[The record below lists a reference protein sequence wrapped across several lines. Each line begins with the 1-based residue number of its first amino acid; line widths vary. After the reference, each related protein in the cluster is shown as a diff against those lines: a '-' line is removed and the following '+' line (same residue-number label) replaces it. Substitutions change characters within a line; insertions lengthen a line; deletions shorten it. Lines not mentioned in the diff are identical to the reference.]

1 MKKSLICMN
10 GWRATALTTAMLLG
24 GCGGGAGGDSTTS
37 ALGPLSSPGA
47 ADGASA
53 TPATSA
59 GGTSAAGNG
68 TASPAPTAAAQAA
81 AARFLTQ
88 ATFGPTANEISRMSA
103 MSYSGWMDE
112 QFAKPQT
119 LHRNTLNLA
128 SADMV
133 AAGNSISQTNFFDSY
148 WAQAIAGE
156 DQLRQ
161 RAAFALSQIFVI
173 SFTDT
178 TLRSQ
183 VRGVASYYDM
193 LGENAFGNFRDLLEA
208 VTLHPMMG
216 VYLSHLKN
224 QKEDAATGRVPDLNF
239 AREITQLFTIGQY
252 KLNPDG
258 SAVMGADGK
267 PAAAYV
273 SADLEGLSQVF
284 TGWSWYSGTLPSD
297 RTNRRFFG
305 NDRHLEFDWRP
316 MQDYNQFANNTNFHS
331 VSAKNFLGVTI
342 PAQTVGTADT
352 KGDLKVALDT
362 LFNHPNVGPFIGKQL
377 IQRLVTSNPSPAYV
391 ARVTAAF
398 NGENSAKRGDMKAV
412 WKAVLLDPEAR
423 AVSTLPTAGKLREPV
438 LRLANFMRAFN
449 ATSSSNRFQGIGN
462 TDDPASSLN
471 QTPMFAP
478 TVFNFY
484 RPGYVPSSKPI
495 ADAALVAPEFQIV
508 HDVSVAG
515 YMNYLRNIVRIDAA
529 RDIQQNYTAE
539 LALADAPVSLVE
551 RMNLLLF
558 YGQMPAELKTQLV
571 AAVTS
576 RAVPAP
582 VYALVAVG
590 TAGTSTKLADEGG
603 SFTLA
608 ASGIVRYGDAATNK
622 FFEKTLSGTVQ
633 CTNEFFGNDPLQGVG
648 KACYLFV
655 PTPVV
660 AASAASAPAAPA
672 PPPVVSNQGAIDSAK
687 RDRVYLA
694 VYLAMSSPDYLIQ
707 K

>member
-1 MKKSLICMN
+1 MKNVLTQSKTHTHQSRVTAALFASLL
-10 GWRATALTTAMLLG
+10 AA
-24 GCGGGAGGDSTTS
+24 CGGGTGSDAGS
-37 ALGPLSSPGA
+37 ALGPSSGGLSTTEQGV
-47 ADGASA
+47 
-53 TPATSA
+53 TSA
-59 GGTSAAGNG
+59 
-68 TASPAPTAAAQAA
+68 PAA

-88 ATFGPTANEISRMSA
+88 ATFGPNASEIARMSTMTYA
-103 MSYSGWMDE
+103 GWIEE

-119 LHRNTLNLA
+119 LHRFTL
-128 SADMV
+128 DR
-133 AAGNSISQTNFFDSY
+133 AAGNGAANGNGISQTNFFDSY
-148 WAQAIAGE
+148 WAQAIAGD

-161 RAAFALSQIFVI
+161 RAAFALSQIFVV
-173 SFTDT
+173 SFTDS

-224 QKEDAATGRVPDLNF
+224 QKEDAATGRVPDLNY

-258 SAVMGADGK
+258 TTIMGADGK
-267 PAAAYV
+267 PAAAYA

-284 TGWSWYSGTLPSD
+284 TGWSWYGGSLPAD

-305 NDRHLEFDWRP
+305 NDRNLEFDWRP
-316 MQDYNQFANNTNFHS
+316 MQDYNQFASNTNFHS
-331 VSAKNFLGVTI
+331 ISAKSFLGTTI
-342 PAQTVGTADT
+342 PAQTMTTADT
-352 KGDLKVALDT
+352 KGDLKIALDT

-398 NGENSAKRGDMKAV
+398 DGASGGKRGDMKAV

-423 AVSTLPTAGKLREPV
+423 AVSTASTVGKVREPV
-438 LRLANFMRAFN
+438 VRLANFMRAFN
-449 ATSSSNRFQGIGN
+449 ATSTTGFYQGIGN
-462 TDDPASSLN
+462 TDDPATRLN

-484 RPGYVPSSKPI
+484 RPGYVPSSKTI
-495 ADAALVAPEFQIV
+495 ADANLVAPEFQIV
-508 HDVSVAG
+508 HDVAVAG
-515 YMNYLRNIVRIDAA
+515 YMNYMRSIVTVDAN
-529 RDIQQNYTAE
+529 RDIQQNYDAE
-539 LALADAPVSLVE
+539 LAVATAPKDLVE

-558 YGQMPAELKTQLV
+558 YGQMPDALRAQLE
-571 AAVTS
+571 AAVAS
-576 RAVPAP
+576 RAIPAP
-582 VYALVAVG
+582 VYPAVALSADG
-590 TAGTSTKLADEGG
+590 AMTKQADEGG
-603 SFTLA
+603 SFTLSS
-608 ASGIVRYGDAATNK
+608 SGIVRYGDASTNT
-622 FFEKTLSGTVQ
+622 FVEKTLSGLVQ
-633 CTNEFFGNDPLQGVG
+633 CTNDVFTDPKVGVG

-655 PTPVV
+655 PTPATAAS
-660 AASAASAPAAPA
+660 AASAASAPAAP
-672 PPPVVSNQGAIDSAK
+672 PPVASNQSAIDGAK

>member
-1 MKKSLICMN
+1 MKKNPTNTRQWRLSAVVLASL
-10 GWRATALTTAMLLG
+10 LTSFMSA
-24 GCGGGAGGDSTTS
+24 CGGGSGATADAGPASQGPSSGGLSTSET
-37 ALGPLSSPGA
+37 
-47 ADGASA
+47 
-53 TPATSA
+53 TPT
-59 GGTSAAGNG
+59 N
-68 TASPAPTAAAQAA
+68 APAA

-88 ATFGPTANEISRMSA
+88 ATFGPSASEITRMSTMTYA
-103 MSYSGWMDE
+103 GWMDE

-133 AAGNSISQTNFFDSY
+133 AAGNGGISQTNFFDSY
-148 WAQAIAGE
+148 WAQAIAGD

-173 SFTDT
+173 SFTDS

-208 VTLHPMMG
+208 VSLHPMMG

-252 KLNPDG
+252 KLNADG
-258 SAVMGADGK
+258 STVMGADGK
-267 PAAAYV
+267 PAAAYA

-284 TGWSWYSGTLPSD
+284 TGWSWYGGTLPAD
-297 RTNRRFFG
+297 RTSRRFFG
-305 NDRHLEFDWRP
+305 NDRNLEFDWRP

-331 VSAKNFLGVTI
+331 ISAKNFLGVTI
-342 PAQTVGTADT
+342 PAQTVSTADT
-352 KGDLKVALDT
+352 KGDLKIALDT

-398 NGENSAKRGDMKAV
+398 NGDGSGGVTTKRGDMKAV

-423 AVSTLPTAGKLREPV
+423 TVSTSATAGKVREPV

-449 ATSSSNRFQGIGN
+449 ATSVSGRYQGIGN
-462 TDDPASSLN
+462 TDDPASRLN

-484 RPGYVPSSKPI
+484 RPGYVPSSKTI
-495 ADAALVAPEFQIV
+495 ADANLVAPEFQIV

-515 YMNYLRNIVRIDAA
+515 YMNYLRSIVTVDVN
-529 RDIQQNYTAE
+529 RDIQQNYAAE
-539 LALADAPVSLVE
+539 LALAATPADLVE

-558 YGQMPAELKTQLV
+558 YGQMPDALKAQLV
-571 AAVTS
+571 AAVSS

-582 VYALVAVG
+582 VYPVVAIG
-590 TAGTSTKLADEGG
+590 AGGTSTKLADEGG
-603 SFTLA
+603 SFTLT
-608 ASGIVRYGDAATNK
+608 ASSIVRYGDAATNA
-622 FFEKTLSGTVQ
+622 FVEKTLTGTGQ
-633 CTNEFFGNDPLQGVG
+633 CTNDFFGNDPLVGVG

-655 PTPVV
+655 PAPAAAAP
-660 AASAASAPAAPA
+660 AASAVA
-672 PPPVVSNQGAIDSAK
+672 PPPPVASNQNAIDNAK

>member
-1 MKKSLICMN
+1 MDCKPASGAVVKKN
-10 GWRATALTTAMLLG
+10 QANAKQWRVGAVLLASFLSA
-24 GCGGGAGGDSTTS
+24 CGGGAGTNPEAGPASQGPSSGGLSTSETN
-37 ALGPLSSPGA
+37 P
-47 ADGASA
+47 
-53 TPATSA
+53 T
-59 GGTSAAGNG
+59 N
-68 TASPAPTAAAQAA
+68 APAA

-88 ATFGPTANEISRMSA
+88 ATFGPTPSEITRMSTMTYA
-103 MSYSGWMDE
+103 GWMDE

-208 VTLHPMMG
+208 VSLHPMMG

-252 KLNPDG
+252 KLNADG
-258 SAVMGADGK
+258 STVMGADGK
-267 PAAAYV
+267 PAAAYA

-284 TGWSWYSGTLPSD
+284 TGWSWYGGPLPTD

-305 NDRHLEFDWRP
+305 NDRNLEFDWRP

-331 VSAKNFLGVTI
+331 ISAKNFLGVTI
-342 PAQTVGTADT
+342 PAQTVTTADT
-352 KGDLKVALDT
+352 KGDLKIALDT

-398 NGENSAKRGDMKAV
+398 NGEASGKRGDMKAV

-423 AVSTLPTAGKLREPV
+423 SVSTSATAGKVREPV

-449 ATSSSNRFQGIGN
+449 ATSVSGRYMGIGN
-462 TDDPASSLN
+462 TDDPASRLN

-484 RPGYVPSSKPI
+484 RPGYVPSSKTI
-495 ADAALVAPEFQIV
+495 ADANLVAPEFQIV

-515 YMNYLRNIVRIDAA
+515 YMNYLRSIVTVDVN
-529 RDIQQNYTAE
+529 RDIQQNYAAE
-539 LALADAPVSLVE
+539 LALAATPKDLVE

-558 YGQMPAELKTQLV
+558 YGQMPDALKAQLE
-571 AAVTS
+571 AAVSS

-582 VYALVAVG
+582 VYPAVAIGVG
-590 TAGTSTKLADEGG
+590 GTSTKLADEGG
-603 SFTLA
+603 SFTLT
-608 ASGIVRYGDAATNK
+608 ASSIVRYGDAATK
-622 FFEKTLSGTVQ
+622 TFVEKTLSGTGQ
-633 CTNEFFGNDPLQGVG
+633 CTNEFFGNDPLVGVG

-655 PTPVV
+655 PTPA
-660 AASAASAPAAPA
+660 AASAASAASSPAS
-672 PPPVVSNQGAIDSAK
+672 PPPPLIASNQGAIDNAK

>member
-1 MKKSLICMN
+1 
-10 GWRATALTTAMLLG
+10 MLLS
-24 GCGGGAGGDSTTS
+24 GCGGGAGTGTDSTTS
-37 ALGPLSSPGA
+37 ALGPSSGTDSSP
-47 ADGASA
+47 S
-53 TPATSA
+53 TSA
-59 GGTSAAGNG
+59 GATPAAGNG
-68 TASPAPTAAAQAA
+68 TTTPAPTATAQAA

-88 ATFGPTANEISRMSA
+88 ATFGPNANEISRMSA

-148 WAQAIAGE
+148 WAQAIAGD

-208 VTLHPMMG
+208 VSLHPMMG

-258 SAVMGADGK
+258 SPVMGADGK

-284 TGWSWYSGTLPSD
+284 TGWSWYSGTLPAD

-305 NDRHLEFDWRP
+305 NDRNLEFDWRP

-331 VSAKNFLGVTI
+331 VSAKNFFGVTI

-352 KGDLKVALDT
+352 KGDLKIALDT

-398 NGENSAKRGDMKAV
+398 NGEAAGGTAGKRGDLKAV

-423 AVSTLPTAGKLREPV
+423 AVNTSATAGKLREPV

-449 ATSSSNRFQGIGN
+449 ATSSSGRYQGIGN

-515 YMNYLRNIVRIDAA
+515 YMNYLRNIVRVDAA
-529 RDIQQNYTAE
+529 RDIQQNYAAE
-539 LALADAPVSLVE
+539 LALADAPASLVD

-558 YGQMPAELKTQLV
+558 YGQMPDALKAQLV

-582 VYALVAVG
+582 VYPAVAVG
-590 TAGTSTKLADEGG
+590 AAGTSTKLADEGG

-608 ASGIVRYGDAATNK
+608 TSSIVRYGDAATNT
-622 FFEKTLSGTVQ
+622 FVEKKLIGAAQ
-633 CTNEFFGNDPLQGVG
+633 CTNDFFGNDPAVGVG

-660 AASAASAPAAPA
+660 VAAAGAASAPAAPAAPA
-672 PPPVVSNQGAIDSAK
+672 PPPVASNQGAIDSAK

>member
-1 MKKSLICMN
+1 MKKNPTNTRQWRLSAVVLASL
-10 GWRATALTTAMLLG
+10 LTSFMSA
-24 GCGGGAGGDSTTS
+24 CGGGSGATADAGPASQGPSSGGLSTSETTS
-37 ALGPLSSPGA
+37 
-47 ADGASA
+47 
-53 TPATSA
+53 T
-59 GGTSAAGNG
+59 N
-68 TASPAPTAAAQAA
+68 APAA

-88 ATFGPTANEISRMSA
+88 ATFGPSASEITRMSTMTYA
-103 MSYSGWMDE
+103 GWMDE

-133 AAGNSISQTNFFDSY
+133 AAGNGGISQTNFFDSY
-148 WAQAIAGE
+148 WAQAIAGD

-173 SFTDT
+173 SFTDS

-208 VTLHPMMG
+208 VSLHPMMG

-252 KLNPDG
+252 KLNADG
-258 SAVMGADGK
+258 STVMGADGK
-267 PAAAYV
+267 PAAAYA

-284 TGWSWYSGTLPSD
+284 TGWSWYGGTLPAD
-297 RTNRRFFG
+297 RTSRRFFG
-305 NDRHLEFDWRP
+305 NDRNLEFDWRP

-331 VSAKNFLGVTI
+331 ISAKTFLGVTI
-342 PAQTVGTADT
+342 PAQTVSTADT
-352 KGDLKVALDT
+352 KGDLKIALDT

-398 NGENSAKRGDMKAV
+398 NGDGSGGVTTKRGDMKAV

-423 AVSTLPTAGKLREPV
+423 TVSTSATAGKVREPV

-449 ATSSSNRFQGIGN
+449 ATSVSGRYQGIGN
-462 TDDPASSLN
+462 TDDPASRLN

-484 RPGYVPSSKPI
+484 RPGYVPSSKTI
-495 ADAALVAPEFQIV
+495 ADANLVAPEFQIV

-515 YMNYLRNIVRIDAA
+515 YMNYLRSIVTVDVN
-529 RDIQQNYTAE
+529 RDIQQNYAAE
-539 LALADAPVSLVE
+539 LALAATPADLVE

-558 YGQMPAELKTQLV
+558 YGQMPDALKAQLV
-571 AAVTS
+571 AAVSS

-582 VYALVAVG
+582 VYPVVAIG
-590 TAGTSTKLADEGG
+590 AGGTSTKLADEGG
-603 SFTLA
+603 SFTLT
-608 ASGIVRYGDAATNK
+608 ASSIVRYGDAATNA
-622 FFEKTLSGTVQ
+622 FVEKTLSGTGQ
-633 CTNEFFGNDPLQGVG
+633 CTNDFFGNDPLVGVG

-655 PTPVV
+655 PAPAAAAP
-660 AASAASAPAAPA
+660 AASAVA
-672 PPPVVSNQGAIDSAK
+672 PPPPVASNQNAIDNAK